1 MKRIA
6 THPFG
11 ADTIEE
17 RIFLFVGFMLAGF
30 IAALALH

>member
-17 RIFLFVGFMLAGF
+17 RIFLFLGFVLLGF
-30 IAALALH
+30 IVALAL